1 MDLDMN
7 QLWELQLKIE
17 DLTMKFYANILYKK
31 FPYFIDVLIHKDKP
45 SAKDFML
52 TLDQTDTEVGI
63 QNKKDFDTLL
73 YRE

>member
-1 MDLDMN
+1 MY
-7 QLWELQLKIE
+7 W
-17 DLTMKFYANILYKK
+17 
-31 FPYFIDVLIHKDKP
+31 KDKP

-63 QNKKDFDTLL
+63 QNKMDFYTLL